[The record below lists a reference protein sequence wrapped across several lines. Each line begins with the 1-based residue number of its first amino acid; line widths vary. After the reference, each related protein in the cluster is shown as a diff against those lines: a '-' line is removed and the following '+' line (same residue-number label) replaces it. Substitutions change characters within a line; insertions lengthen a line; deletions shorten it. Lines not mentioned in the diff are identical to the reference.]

1 MFDWRLLGCNQHQ
14 KTFPLADCHCHMNYP
29 PNQTLI
35 NSFVLHLFI
44 WGPVSGVFKI
54 RGKRYCVLKRV
65 LFAVAMGSMGCYSM
79 LQLDMP
85 QASTSSKAIAPQIRA
100 KYPAVMTWCHLCC
113 DLSDQIAS
121 KYGMGQN
128 MSKQVNTY
136 YQLLPYLGESSSITS
151 YLRVSTVP
159 FWLAIWPDDTLISCY
174 LSHVTGD
181 DHRFPHENLIL

>member
-1 MFDWRLLGCNQHQ
+1 
-14 KTFPLADCHCHMNYP
+14 MNYP
-29 PNQTLI
+29 PNQTLV

-54 RGKRYCVLKRV
+54 RGKRCCVLKRV

-100 KYPAVMTWCHLCC
+100 KYPAVMMWCHLCC

-121 KYGMGQN
+121 KHGMGQN
-128 MSKQVNTY
+128 MSKHVKTCQNRSTPTTSY
-136 YQLLPYLGESSSITS
+136 YHIWGNHHPSPAIWGYLLFRFDSPYDLTIPWSVATWVMSLETTIDFPMRISSSN
-151 YLRVSTVP
+151 P
-159 FWLAIWPDDTLISCY
+159 LI
-174 LSHVTGD
+174 
-181 DHRFPHENLIL
+181 

>member
-1 MFDWRLLGCNQHQ
+1 
-14 KTFPLADCHCHMNYP
+14 MNYP

-128 MSKQVNTY
+128 MSKHVKTGQHLLPVTTIFGGIIIHHQLFEGIY
-136 YQLLPYLGESSSITS
+136 CSVLTRHMTWRYLDQLLPESCHWRRPSIS
-151 YLRVSTVP
+151 P
-159 FWLAIWPDDTLISCY
+159 WE
-174 LSHVTGD
+174 SH
-181 DHRFPHENLIL
+181 PLIL